1 MKKYL
6 YSALLA
12 TGAAALTGC
21 GNDAIVDSPAKGGD
35 ITVSVQTSETLSR
48 AGIATID
55 GYELKCIMQLIDE
68 TGATVGEQKVM
79 DAAGGNA
86 QFVITGAE
94 QEAGAVQAL
103 FWAGYQPTDNN
114 ASKIYNT
121 DDLTDVS
128 YATTSFDL
136 SDAGLIQ
143 ACDAFA
149 GKISSLSNN
158 ASVTLTRPFAKISF
172 APVNPENAKGC
183 DKLEVKYNAPAGY
196 SVLSGNTSSKE
207 PVCYTNDSFD
217 PEATP
222 WFVNYIFGAQNSS
235 VLDEEIS
242 IDVTGSRNFN
252 LTIAPG
258 KIPTDPNYLVNVTG
272 ELGDAP
278 VQDIDVNIGIDSD
291 WTNDP
296 DKPVEMKV
304 GSYIDASGKA
314 VAGIDN
320 AVAVVFALGA
330 IDGDDISAYPA
341 EFAGK
346 TIKGYAVAL
355 DNCGTRASF
364 GEDLITS
371 LAPAT
376 ATNGLALDLMDNQAV
391 AGTPIGLQWS
401 AWKNANHNS
410 GDNVTDWYVPSLGQL
425 KYWLSMVMPSH
436 TGDQATGSESFI
448 SLFPAANLFDR
459 DPIATVNVLSASV
472 NDQGN
477 PSAIRLNVSGDS
489 YNWQAAGIAV
499 NSRAS
504 QSAVIRPMF
513 TIFE

>member
-1 MKKYL
+1 
-6 YSALLA
+6 
-12 TGAAALTGC
+12 
-21 GNDAIVDSPAKGGD
+21 
-35 ITVSVQTSETLSR
+35 
-48 AGIATID
+48 
-55 GYELKCIMQLIDE
+55 
-68 TGATVGEQKVM
+68 
-79 DAAGGNA
+79 
-86 QFVITGAE
+86 
-94 QEAGAVQAL
+94 
-103 FWAGYQPTDNN
+103 
-114 ASKIYNT
+114 
-121 DDLTDVS
+121 
-128 YATTSFDL
+128 
-136 SDAGLIQ
+136 
-143 ACDAFA
+143 
-149 GKISSLSNN
+149 
-158 ASVTLTRPFAKISF
+158 
-172 APVNPENAKGC
+172 
-183 DKLEVKYNAPAGY
+183 
-196 SVLSGNTSSKE
+196 
-207 PVCYTNDSFD
+207 CYTNDSFD

-222 WFVNYIFGAQNSS
+222 WFVNYIFGAQNRS

-401 AWKNANHNS
+401 AWKNANHTS